1 MKISERGAIT
11 ITYKKPF
18 AEWNNKLTPELPLHE
33 NILGE
38 SKTYLTKVD
47 FDDGDQLIQKHYKEI
62 FELELEGMWTNEN
75 DWPENRNFKLF
86 EEWFDYV
93 ISDWVTDLVKENK

>member
-1 MKISERGAIT
+1 MKILERGAIT

-38 SKTYLTKVD
+38 SKTYLTKAD
-47 FDDGDQLIQKHYKEI
+47 FDDAD
-62 FELELEGMWTNEN
+62 
-75 DWPENRNFKLF
+75 
-86 EEWFDYV
+86 
-93 ISDWVTDLVKENK
+93 